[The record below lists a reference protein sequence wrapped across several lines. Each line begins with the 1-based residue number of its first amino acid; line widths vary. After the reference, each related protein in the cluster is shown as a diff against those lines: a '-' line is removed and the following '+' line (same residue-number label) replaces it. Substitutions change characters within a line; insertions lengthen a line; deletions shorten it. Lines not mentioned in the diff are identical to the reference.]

1 MFCERTCV
9 PLHAAQGRKIKTLI
23 LPACIFHGIVLFG
36 WSVASGLHPTH
47 LYGVNHPAH
56 FAFLVH
62 RGEERTFVR
71 RDVPQW
77 NIHHFGAVESQVCS
91 LNLQSVFGG
100 QMGKNSFVCLLD
112 KLVTPHRGNTIPL
125 SISPSN
131 VFVSESRTHEA
142 DMAPIKG
149 PNGVL
154 IVSNF
159 GLWDL
164 GPSE

>member
-1 MFCERTCV
+1 MSANTHISICKYVWQKKSNNPLNNLSATCVYVFCERTCV

-71 RDVPQW
+71 RDVPQR
-77 NIHHFGAVESQVCS
+77 NIHHFGAVESQVRS
-91 LNLQSVFGG
+91 LNLQRVFGVL
-100 QMGKNSFVCLLD
+100 QNFVLLA
-112 KLVTPHRGNTIPL
+112 LR
-125 SISPSN
+125 S
-131 VFVSESRTHEA
+131 
-142 DMAPIKG
+142 
-149 PNGVL
+149 
-154 IVSNF
+154 
-159 GLWDL
+159 
-164 GPSE
+164 